1 MDSPELLKIELQ
13 RLKNDYENELSIDH
27 VMPKTQF
34 DYACLLICSS
44 DLKNIKLASSLLH
57 ELLLINYNRID
68 CLYQLAIAHI
78 KLRDYKKAKN
88 YLNALLKIDARNT
101 NALALKSLLF
111 DMISSD
117 GLIGGLLVALTAC
130 GVYLSFKSF
139 KYF

>member
-1 MDSPELLKIELQ
+1 MDSPEFLKIELQ
-13 RLKNDYENELSIDH
+13 RLKSDYETELSIDH

-44 DLKNIKLASSLLH
+44 DTKNIKFASSLLH

-88 YLNALLKIDARNT
+88 YLNALLKIDARNS

-111 DMISSD
+111 DLISSD
-117 GLIGGLLVALTAC
+117 GLIGALLVALTMC
-130 GVYLSFKSF
+130 GIYLSFKSF